1 MKMLYFVNFFLKN
14 NEFLIS
20 CIYVILI
27 LLKPKKN
34 IFVRLNNCLKMK
46 DLKLPFVAKL
56 TLVLISIIL
65 IGFLA
70 KVGKT
75 VLAPL
80 FFSVL
85 MALLFLPFA
94 NFLEKRLR
102 FSRTISTFS
111 SLLIMLFVLSG
122 LVYFFSVQLSDFA
135 NDFPVLKEQ
144 VSKSFND
151 LQLWISRTF
160 NLNIHSQMS
169 YINQGLEKLLASTA
183 IILGFTVSMFSS
195 TMAFFIFSA
204 LFFIFILN
212 YRRLLYNFI
221 ISIFQKEHFAK
232 VNEGIME
239 IQKIIKEYISGLF
252 IQIIIV
258 SILAAILLSVLGV
271 KYAIL
276 LAVLTGLLNIIPYVG
291 IIFSALVACLISFA
305 TGGEHTLIV
314 LIGYLVIHAVDA
326 NLTLPLVVGSKVKIN
341 ALFTFIGLLIGEE
354 LWGISGMFLSIP
366 FLAILKIIFERV
378 EGLQPWGRVLGEESK
393 QHRVRRKYKI
403 TKNITLE
410 EKE

>member
-1 MKMLYFVNFFLKN
+1 
-14 NEFLIS
+14 
-20 CIYVILI
+20 
-27 LLKPKKN
+27 
-34 IFVRLNNCLKMK
+34 MK

>member
-1 MKMLYFVNFFLKN
+1 MK
-14 NEFLIS
+14 EI
-20 CIYVILI
+20 
-27 LLKPKKN
+27 
-34 IFVRLNNCLKMK
+34 
-46 DLKLPFVAKL
+46 KLPFVVKL
-56 TLVLISIIL
+56 ALVLVSIL
-65 IGFLA
+65 ALGYLA
-70 KVGKT
+70 KIGKG

-80 FFSVL
+80 FFSAL

-94 NFLEKRLR
+94 NFLERKLR

-111 SLLIMLFVLSG
+111 ALLVMLGFLTG
-122 LVYFFSVQLSDFA
+122 LVYFFSSQLSDFA
-135 NDFPVLKEQ
+135 NDLPVLKAQ
-144 VSKSFND
+144 VSSSFND
-151 LQLWISRTF
+151 LQIWVSKTF
-160 NLNIHSQMS
+160 NLNFAKQMT
-169 YINQGLEKLLASTA
+169 YINQALENILSSTGL
-183 IILGFTVSMFSS
+183 ILGFTVSMFSS

-212 YRRLLYNFI
+212 YRRVLYQFT
-221 ISIFQKEHFAK
+221 ISIFQEQHFEK

-258 SILAAILLSVLGV
+258 TIFTSVLLSVLGV

-276 LAVLTGLLNIIPYVG
+276 LGVLTGLMNVIPYVG
-291 IIFSALVACLISFA
+291 IIFSAAIACLISFA
-305 TGGEHTLIV
+305 TGGNHTLLV
-314 LIGYLVIHAVDA
+314 LLGYLVIHAIDGNVI
-326 NLTLPLVVGSKVKIN
+326 LPLVVGSKVKIN

-378 EGLQPWGRVLGEESK
+378 EGLKPWGKVLGEESK
-393 QHRVRRKYKI
+393 LNKTRRKYKI
-403 TKNITLE
+403 TKKITLE

>member
-1 MKMLYFVNFFLKN
+1 
-14 NEFLIS
+14 
-20 CIYVILI
+20 
-27 LLKPKKN
+27 
-34 IFVRLNNCLKMK
+34 MK
-46 DLKLPFVAKL
+46 DLKLPFVLRLA
-56 TLVLISIIL
+56 LVLVSIL
-65 IGFLA
+65 ALGYLA
-70 KVGKT
+70 KIGKG

-80 FFSVL
+80 FFSAL

-94 NFLEKRLR
+94 NFLERKLR

-111 SLLIMLFVLSG
+111 SLLVMLLFLTG
-122 LVYFFSVQLSDFA
+122 LIYFFSSQMSDFV

-144 VSKSFND
+144 VSKSFTQ
-151 LQLWISRTF
+151 LQFWVSKNF
-160 NLNIHSQMS
+160 HVNFSMQMNYLNQA
-169 YINQGLEKLLASTA
+169 LEKLLSSTA
-183 IILGFTVSMFSS
+183 LILGFTVSMFSS
-195 TMAFFIFSA
+195 TLAFFIFSA

-212 YRRLLYNFI
+212 YRRVLYRFV
-221 ISIFQKEHFAK
+221 ISIFNDQHFEK
-232 VNEGIME
+232 VNEAIME

-258 SILAAILLSVLGV
+258 TIFTSVLLSVLGV

-276 LAVLTGLLNIIPYVG
+276 LGVLTGLMNVIPYIG
-291 IIFSALVACLISFA
+291 IIFSGLIACLISFA
-305 TGGEHTLIV
+305 TGGDHTFFV
-314 LIGYLVIHAVDA
+314 FIGYVVIHAIDG
-326 NLTLPLVVGSKVKIN
+326 NITLPLVVGSKVKIN

-378 EGLQPWGRVLGEESK
+378 EGLQPWGKVLGEDSN
-393 QHRVRRKYKI
+393 VRKPRKKYKI